1 MSALRFHGATL
12 VDALGERKGDLLVKN
27 GKILD
32 EISPDSVTEDFRP
45 VDVGGLY
52 LSPGFCDV
60 HQHGGGGGD
69 YMDGTPDAFLAAAE
83 AHLRHG
89 TTLILP
95 TLLSAD
101 TEGTLRAIGAYHK
114 AKKDPRLPL
123 LLGGLHLEGPYL
135 SPAFAGAQ
143 KPENIRIFDKEEYT
157 RLYDAAEGEIRRWS
171 VAPEVEGAEEFARFA
186 RERGILLS
194 IAHSG
199 ADADEVRRAV
209 DLGFF
214 HVTHL
219 YSCMSTVTRRGGFR
233 VAGVLE
239 MAYLLDAL
247 SVEVIADGCH
257 LPPDLLALVSK
268 CKPHERITL
277 VTDAMRAAGQ
287 DVKESFLGS
296 PLDPQ
301 PVVVEDG
308 VAKLPCRT
316 AFAGSVATQDRLLR
330 NMLSAGVSL
339 SDGVAMLT
347 RNPIREHLPRA
358 KKGMLAHLFDADL
371 CLFDEN
377 VNVRAV
383 FVGGELRFR
392 AE

>member
-1 MSALRFHGATL
+1 MTALRFHGATL
-12 VDALGERKGDLLVKN
+12 VDADGERRKDLLVKD

-32 EISPDSVTEDFRP
+32 EIAPDTVTEDYRTVFAE
-45 VDVGGLY
+45 GLY

-69 YMDGTPDAFLAAAE
+69 YMDGNTDAYHKAVL
-83 AHLRHG
+83 AHLAHG

-101 TEGTLRAIGAYHK
+101 REGTLHAIDAYLQ
-114 AKKDPRLPL
+114 AKRDPRLSS

-135 SPAFAGAQ
+135 SPIYAGAQ
-143 KPENIRIFDKEEYT
+143 KPENIRAFLEEEYT
-157 RLYDAAEGEIRRWS
+157 LLAERAEGEVRRWS
-171 VAPEVEGAEEFARFA
+171 VAPEVEGVEEFARFA
-186 RERGILLS
+186 RKNGILLS

-199 ADADEVRRAV
+199 ADADRVRRAV
-209 DLGFF
+209 ELGFS

-219 YSCMSTVTRRGGFR
+219 YSCMSTVTRRDGFR

-257 LPPDLLALVSK
+257 LPPDLLAYVAK
-268 CKPHERITL
+268 CKPHGKITL

-287 DVKESFLGS
+287 DVTESFLGS
-296 PLDPQ
+296 PRDPL

-308 VAKLPCRT
+308 VAKLLDRT

-330 NMLSAGVSL
+330 NMLAVGVSL

-347 RNPIREHLPRA
+347 RNPIREHLPLA
-358 KKGMLAHLFDADL
+358 KKGMLLPDYDADL
-371 CLFDEN
+371 CLFDRDVE
-377 VNVRAV
+377 VKAV
-383 FVGGELRFR
+383 LVGGEYRFE
-392 AE
+392 A

>member
-1 MSALRFHGATL
+1 MTALRFHGATL
-12 VDALGERKGDLLVKN
+12 VDADGERQADLLVKN
-27 GKILD
+27 GKILG
-32 EISPDSVTEDFRP
+32 EVSPDLVTEDFEA
-45 VDVGGLY
+45 VGAEGLF
-52 LSPGFCDV
+52 LAPGFCDV

-69 YMDGTPDAFLAAAE
+69 YMDGTTDAYLQAAR
-83 AHLRHG
+83 AHVCHG

-101 TEGTLRAIGAYHK
+101 GEGTLRAIAAYLR
-114 AKKDPRLPL
+114 AKNDPRLPL

-135 SPAFAGAQ
+135 SPAYAGAQ
-143 KPENIRIFDKEEYT
+143 KPENIRAFDREEYT
-157 RLYDAAEGEIRRWS
+157 RLYAAAEGEIRRWS
-171 VAPEVEGAEEFARFA
+171 VAPEVEGAAEFARFA
-186 RERGILLS
+186 AQNGILLS

-209 DLGFF
+209 DLGFS

-257 LPPDLLALVSK
+257 LPPDLLAYVAK
-268 CKPHERITL
+268 CKPHEKISL
-277 VTDAMRAAGQ
+277 VTDAMRAAGE
-287 DVKESFLGS
+287 DAKESFLGS
-296 PLDPQ
+296 PRDPL
-301 PVVVEDG
+301 PVIVEDG
-308 VAKLPCRT
+308 VAKLCDRS

-330 NMLSAGVSL
+330 NMLAVGVSL

-347 RNPIREHLPRA
+347 RNPIREHLPQA
-358 KKGMLAHLFDADL
+358 KKGMLSAGYDADL
-371 CLFDEN
+371 CLFDRD
-377 VNVRAV
+377 VDVKAV
-383 FVGGELRFR
+383 YVGGEVRFR
-392 AE
+392 A